1 MHFLFF
7 SFGTYFFLGQNATE
21 KMPKL
26 NIKNKCFGVARW
38 MYRDLDDI
46 DLLCKICVLSNCS
59 EIQHCTCCRHLLK
72 WCMDILMNRW
82 GEIRSINFW
91 DAMKIVKDNKDLFS
105 EDIYLHYWE

>member
-1 MHFLFF
+1 MPLK
-7 SFGTYFFLGQNATE
+7 

-72 WCMDILMNRW
+72 WCLDILMNRW
-82 GEIRSINFW
+82 DEIRSINFW
-91 DAMKIVKDNKDLFS
+91 DAMKIVKDNKDLFP